1 MSVTTTPDQ
10 PVVQLT
16 GLGKC
21 YAGTWV
27 VQALDL
33 SVAPGEC
40 LGVLGPNGAGKST
53 TLRMILGLTPQD
65 AGQIEVLG
73 LPIPAMA
80 QQVRARVGVVPQFDT
95 LDPDFTVEENL
106 RTYASYFGLRG
117 AALEARLQPLLE
129 AVHLADRRT
138 ASIQSLSGGMK
149 RRLTLARA
157 LVNQPDLVVLDEPTT
172 GLDPQARR
180 HLWQQLRDLRRQ
192 GVTII
197 LTTHYMEEAET
208 LCDRIAIIDHG
219 RLIACATPQA
229 LIAQHSEPWVIALD
243 TSVLSRLPVAEQRVH
258 RSGDVSLVY
267 VQDIQRWTQH
277 LEAEHIA
284 FSSRPGNLEDVF
296 LRLTGHDLRD

>member
-1 MSVTTTPDQ
+1 MSETTTPGQ
-10 PVVQLT
+10 SVVQLT

-33 SVAPGEC
+33 AVAPGEC

-53 TLRMILGLTPQD
+53 TLRMLLGLTPQD
-65 AGQIEVLG
+65 TGQIEVLG

-80 QQVRARVGVVPQFDT
+80 QQARARIGVVPQFDT

-117 AALEARLQPLLE
+117 AALESRLQPLLE
-129 AVHLADRRT
+129 SVHLADRRT

-157 LVNQPDLVVLDEPTT
+157 LVNQPELVVLDEPTT

-229 LIAQHSEPWVIALD
+229 LIAQYSEPWVITLE
-243 TSVLSRLPVAEQRVH
+243 TSVLPRLPVAEQRVH
-258 RSGDVSLVY
+258 DSGDVSLVY
-267 VQDIQRWTQH
+267 VRDIQRWTQH